1 MAITSNLTRT
11 QSSHVRMVFNGS
23 FLTRRKDGNVI
34 VNFRNSLNTK
44 VTFEY
49 FLRAYFSPK
58 LESEQKVGK

>member
-34 VNFRNSLNTK
+34 MNFRNSLNTK

-49 FLRAYFSPK
+49 FLRTYFSPK
-58 LESEQKVGK
+58 LESEQKFVQ

>member
-34 VNFRNSLNTK
+34 MNFRNSLNTQ
-44 VTFEY
+44 VTFKY

-58 LESEQKVGK
+58 LESEQKFVQ